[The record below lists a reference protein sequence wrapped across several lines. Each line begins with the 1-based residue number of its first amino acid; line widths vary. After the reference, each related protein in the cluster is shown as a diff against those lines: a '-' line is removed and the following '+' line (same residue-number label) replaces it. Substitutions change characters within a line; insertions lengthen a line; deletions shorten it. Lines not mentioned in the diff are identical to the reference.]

1 LVDEVDELTELHFS
15 DAPKIIAK
23 PPGPKA
29 RVLLEKQRKLDSNAV
44 SYPLD
49 YPTAWEAAKGATLK
63 DVDGNT
69 YIDLFAGVGV
79 LNVGHSNPVV
89 LEAVKAQAD
98 KIIHALDIPT
108 EPRIKLL
115 EKLSEIAPGKLKGNS
130 RVFLGSPAGT
140 DAVEAALKLAKT
152 NTKRSGIIVFE
163 GGYHGQT
170 AGALA
175 LTSRTKFK
183 VHTPILMPG
192 VVRVPY
198 AYCYR
203 CLFEKEYPDCGLTC
217 VNYIDHLFKD
227 PNSGL
232 LDIAAMVVEPIQGE
246 SGIIV
251 PPDEFLQRLKEICEE
266 NEVLLIFDEIQS
278 GFGRTGKM
286 FACEHSNVTPD
297 IIAISK
303 SLGGIGL
310 PIAGIIYR
318 KELDVWEPG
327 AHVGTFRGNV
337 LACAAGSVA
346 IKYLQQKKVLE
357 HAERLGKR
365 TMNRLQDLVEESK
378 NIGEV
383 RGKGLF
389 IGVELVED
397 KNTKKPAG
405 DLVKNITT
413 KCFERGV
420 VVWKGGHYGNVIRF
434 LPPLVITQELM
445 DKAIDLFI
453 DVVKGAEKTAK

>member
-1 LVDEVDELTELHFS
+1 MVDKVDEFAELHFP

-29 RVLLEKQRKLDSNAV
+29 RVLLEKQKKLDSNAV

-63 DVDGNT
+63 DVDGNI

-79 LNVGHSNPVV
+79 LNVGHTNPVV

-130 RVFLGSPAGT
+130 KVFLGSPAGT
-140 DAVEAALKLAKT
+140 DAIEAALKLAKT
-152 NTKRSGIIVFE
+152 NTKRSGVIAFE

-175 LTSRTKFK
+175 LTSRIKFK

-192 VVRVPY
+192 MVRVPY
-198 AYCYR
+198 PYCYR
-203 CLFEKEYPDCGLTC
+203 CIFEKECPDCGLTC
-217 VNYIDHLFKD
+217 ASYIEHLFED
-227 PNSGL
+227 PDSGL

-246 SGIIV
+246 AGIIV
-251 PPDEFLQRLKEICEE
+251 PPDEFLRRLKEICEE

-297 IIAISK
+297 IMTISK

-318 KELDVWEPG
+318 KDLDVWEPG

-337 LACAAGSVA
+337 LACTAGSVA
-346 IKYLQQKKVLE
+346 ITYLQQKKVLE
-357 HAERLGKR
+357 HAARLGKR
-365 TMNRLQDLVEESK
+365 IMNRLQDLAEESK

-389 IGVELVED
+389 IGVEFVED
-397 KNTKKPAG
+397 KKTKKPTG
-405 DLVKNITT
+405 DLVKKIITES
-413 KCFERGV
+413 FERGV
-420 VVWKGGHYGNVIRF
+420 VLWKGGHYGNVIRF
-434 LPPLVITQELM
+434 LPPLVITQNLIDKTM
-445 DKAIDLFI
+445 DVFTDI
-453 DVVKGAEKTAK
+453 VKEAERTG